1 MDKIYSRFRLPKIIY
16 TPENNK
22 KNKKVNQKY
31 KNFLVLMIVAII
43 IAYATAINIINS
55 INPMLERQS
64 RVLARSTAAKLSN
77 EASKEAMKD
86 LTYQDLCI
94 VDKDENGNV
103 TMMKLNVTNVNK
115 VTTQIALDIQ
125 NALNE
130 RTNNSFYI
138 RIGSLTSSKLLA
150 GRGPNIE
157 LRMLTAGDIQTNI
170 RSDFTEA
177 GINQTLHKIY
187 MDIDCKISVLTPYKD
202 TDEEVKTEVLLAEA
216 VIVGKIPETYY
227 NLNGLS
233 KDDTMNLMGN

>member
-1 MDKIYSRFRLPKIIY
+1 MDKIYSRFRLPTIIY
-16 TPENNK
+16 NNPNNNNK
-22 KNKKVNQKY
+22 NKYFNKY
-31 KNFLVLMIVAII
+31 KNFIVWIIATII
-43 IAYATAINIINS
+43 IAYITAIQIINS

-64 RVLARSTAAKLSN
+64 RIMARSTAAKLSN

-103 TMMKLNVTNVNK
+103 TMMRLDVSNVNK

-125 NALNE
+125 NNLND
-130 RTNNSFYI
+130 RATSSIYI
-138 RIGSLTSSKLLA
+138 KIGSLTSSKLLA
-150 GRGPNIE
+150 GRGPTIE
-157 LRMLTAGDIQTNI
+157 LRMVTAGDIQTNI

-227 NLNGLS
+227 NLKGLQDS
-233 KDDTMNLMGN
+233 DSLNLIN